1 MLDQKKMIKSI
12 FLFGLIFSQLS
23 NFVFWIEEAIPIE
36 EFFIF
41 DMYLIC
47 SLFFIILQELKIIS
61 SDHVISHYM
70 SMLGGLNNFIITL
83 FFLCW
88 GVFFPEKDLAF
99 IKKIGLNGN
108 LQIVFD
114 FISLAALRHIF
125 IKSKDKIAHITIEKI
140 LIAELFLIIALFSTL
155 LVF

>member
-1 MLDQKKMIKSI
+1 MPDQKKMIKSI
-12 FLFGLIFSQLS
+12 FLFGLIFAQLS

-61 SDHVISHYM
+61 SDNVISHYM

-88 GVFFPEKDLAF
+88 GVFFPEKNLAF
-99 IKKIGLNGN
+99 IRKVGFNGN
-108 LQIVFD
+108 FQIVFD
-114 FISLAALRHIF
+114 FISLGALRYIF
-125 IKSKDKIAHITIEKI
+125 IKSKDKIAQITIEKI
-140 LIAELFLIIALFSTL
+140 LIAELLLIIALFSTL